1 MYDTTIKLY
10 ENVDI
15 VFKTAAVSDYRVQ
28 EVATN
33 KIKKGSEPITLKL
46 ERNPDIL
53 LELGRTK
60 KHQILVGFAAET
72 QELEQYALKKL
83 KDKNLDFILA
93 NDVSTKISGF
103 QSDFNQGTLFCEN
116 GEAVTIPLMDK
127 EEFAHRIVDEVIKHI

>member
-1 MYDTTIKLY
+1 M
-10 ENVDI
+10 
-15 VFKTAAVSDYRVQ
+15 
-28 EVATN
+28 
-33 KIKKGSEPITLKL
+33 

-103 QSDFNQGTLFCEN
+103 QVISIKAPILRKWRSSNYTLD
-116 GEAVTIPLMDK
+116 GQR
-127 EEFAHRIVDEVIKHI
+127 EFAHRIVNE